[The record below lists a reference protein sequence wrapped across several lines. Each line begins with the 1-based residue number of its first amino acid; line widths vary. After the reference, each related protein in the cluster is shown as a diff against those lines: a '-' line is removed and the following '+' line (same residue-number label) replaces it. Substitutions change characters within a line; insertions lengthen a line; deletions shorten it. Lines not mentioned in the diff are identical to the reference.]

1 MTPSE
6 HDQARQPDLK
16 AFLDNELPPW
26 RRLAV
31 RLHLARCASCREE
44 MQAMQ
49 QTGNELRGQTTID
62 PLDPGLR
69 SRILATV
76 REMTPEPAAPAH
88 PRRPV
93 LMWGGAA
100 FAALLLVA
108 VFASR
113 PRFAA
118 DFKSGEASLAA
129 SPPAASIP
137 GSVGSPEVTDK
148 AAESPASGSAAPALS
163 RTYGGGSFSGSVASK
178 LKTPQTK
185 EMRTEKHIASA
196 GRSSS
201 KPENSVAMAAP
212 EAQSIAGDRV
222 YDQAKK
228 VAAPPPVLKRQA
240 SARQS
245 SVSNAYNAPSKGR
258 RQAAVV
264 SPRVPQTHDSLS
276 GNRLK
281 TPQEPVILDHA
292 GFDINGYQFVTQ
304 GGQQIS
310 VPFKKS
316 LNAVRFAR
324 ATDGRM
330 ALTES
335 VSPPILYLTPADS
348 LVNDAVPGARW
359 QPLPPALSSTQAFY
373 VRPARDWEQFAA
385 MRWYPNMTVVGGF
398 TNDDSTSAAF
408 TWLPGSHV
416 QIGATL
422 YPDFAAYRAYAD
434 AHPDALRLHAVYDS
448 HDTLPPA
455 TPAPE
460 AAKAAGSA
468 RGKSHR

>member
-1 MTPSE
+1 
-6 HDQARQPDLK
+6 
-16 AFLDNELPPW
+16 
-26 RRLAV
+26 
-31 RLHLARCASCREE
+31 
-44 MQAMQ
+44 MQ
-49 QTGNELRGQTTID
+49 QIGNELRGQTTID

-76 REMTPEPAAPAH
+76 REMTPEPAARAH

-93 LMWGGAA
+93 LIWGGAA

-113 PRFAA
+113 PRFAP

-129 SPPAASIP
+129 SPPAASMPASVASP
-137 GSVGSPEVTDK
+137 GATDK
-148 AAESPASGSAAPALS
+148 AAELPASGSAVPAPS
-163 RTYGGGSFSGSVASK
+163 QSYGGASFSGSVASK
-178 LKTPQTK
+178 QKMPQTE
-185 EMRTEKHIASA
+185 EMKTEKHIASG
-196 GRSSS
+196 GRSPSR
-201 KPENSVAMAAP
+201 PENSAAMAVP
-212 EAQSIAGDRV
+212 ETRSLAGDRV

-228 VAAPPPVLKRQA
+228 AAASPPILKEQTA
-240 SARQS
+240 ARQS
-245 SVSNAYNAPSKGR
+245 RGSDAFSAPLKS
-258 RQAAVV
+258 RQQVAVV
-264 SPRVPQTHDSLS
+264 SPREPQPHANNLS

-281 TPQEPVILDHA
+281 TPQEPIVLDRA
-292 GFDINGYQFVTQ
+292 GFDLNGYEFVAQ
-304 GGQQIS
+304 GGQRVS
-310 VPFKKS
+310 VPFNKN

-348 LVNDAVPGARW
+348 LANDAVPGSRW

-373 VRPARDWEQFAA
+373 VRPARDWDQFAA

-398 TNDDSTSAAF
+398 TIDDSTTAAF

-448 HDTLPPA
+448 VPTAPTLPTSAA
-455 TPAPE
+455 TAPNP
-460 AAKAAGSA
+460 AKAAGSA